1 MMEKQKQKAAAKQ
14 ELERYN
20 LKMEEEAKNYNPW
33 GKGGGGAPM
42 KDRQG
47 NLISTHVEIFFQLF

>member
-1 MMEKQKQKAAAKQ
+1 MEKQKQKASAKQ
-14 ELERYN
+14 ELDRYN
-20 LKMEEEAKNYNPW
+20 LKIEEEARNYNPW

-47 NLISTHVEIFFQLF
+47 NLISMQLVTFFFI